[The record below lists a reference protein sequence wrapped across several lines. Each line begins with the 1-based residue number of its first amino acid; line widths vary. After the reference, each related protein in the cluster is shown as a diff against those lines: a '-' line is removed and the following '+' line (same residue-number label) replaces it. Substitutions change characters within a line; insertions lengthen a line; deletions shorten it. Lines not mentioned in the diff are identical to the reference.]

1 LDFTRVV
8 APVDGIA
15 GAALLPVGGA
25 AKANDTA
32 LVVVNQVKPIYVT
45 FAVPESELDRLK
57 RAMAQGSVAVT
68 TTVPGSTTALTG
80 RLAFLDNAVD
90 ATTGTIMAK
99 ASFTNEEGGLTPGQ
113 FAEVKVTVGRLHNA
127 VVVPAQAVESGLD
140 GPFVFVVKADST
152 VEIRPIKLAAD
163 VDGFSAVASGLAAG
177 ERVVTDGQSRL
188 RAGMRIAGPAT
199 SAAERSP

>member
-1 LDFTRVV
+1 
-8 APVDGIA
+8 
-15 GAALLPVGGA
+15 
-25 AKANDTA
+25 
-32 LVVVNQVKPIYVT
+32 
-45 FAVPESELDRLK
+45 
-57 RAMAQGSVAVT
+57 MAQGAVAVT

-188 RAGMRIAGPAT
+188 RAGMRIALPAT